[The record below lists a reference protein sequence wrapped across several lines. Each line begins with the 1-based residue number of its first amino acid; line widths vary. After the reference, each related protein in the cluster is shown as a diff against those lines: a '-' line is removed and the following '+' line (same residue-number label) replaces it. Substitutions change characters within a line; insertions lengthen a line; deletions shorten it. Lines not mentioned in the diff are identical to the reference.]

1 MRTALEYVAE
11 FRGKTFVLMLE
22 TKVLPTPKS
31 DTFIQI
37 KLLHDLGIR
46 TVICCPTKVNFS
58 PVCQVFDSE
67 NLNID
72 AVKDCLREMNHIPVV
87 ICDGRG
93 AAQLSISL
101 EADKL
106 IYLIDQQGVLDC
118 NHKLLSQIDG
128 LQVADLLATEVSEG
142 VASYGVSKKILAYAG
157 VTVGRVKRVHI
168 VNKDDL
174 IEELF
179 SCTGTGTM
187 VVEKIVTYEGCR
199 VANHEDI
206 SRIRA
211 LLKRFGFSP
220 VKSIGSLISSFIV
233 FVADFEMYGCAL
245 CARTGNTMK
254 IEYFV
259 ADKFQEMDVIDELFK
274 CILKIAGEHGCT
286 KIVVTENNHRQF
298 LSHVSIFKL
307 GFDMV
312 VSGTE
317 TQWIKHFS

>member
-1 MRTALEYVAE
+1 MKSQFLHRFGLPCVSRIIENDLSPFGKKDLFYLRPGCILREEPSGYLLSPAEHYPDAIIIDEELKLLLDSRPFSMEY
-11 FRGKTFVLMLE
+11 
-22 TKVLPTPKS
+22 LPT
-31 DTFIQI
+31 FIAQMLI
-37 KLLHDLGIR
+37 
-46 TVICCPTKVNFS
+46 
-58 PVCQVFDSE
+58 
-67 NLNID
+67 
-72 AVKDCLREMNHIPVV
+72 
-87 ICDGRG
+87 DGRG
-93 AAQLSISL
+93 AAQLSIAL

-106 IYLIDQQGVLDC
+106 IYLIDQQGVLDR
-118 NHKLLSQIDG
+118 NRKLLSQIDG
-128 LQVADLLATEVSEG
+128 FQVADLLVDEAIESTS
-142 VASYGVSKKILAYAG
+142 SRGVSKKILAYAG
-157 VTVGRVKRVHI
+157 VAVGKVKRVHI

-187 VVEKIVTYEGCR
+187 IVEKLVSYEGCR

-206 SRIRA
+206 PCIRA
-211 LLKRFGFSP
+211 LLKRFGFTP
-220 VKSIGSLISSFIV
+220 VKSIGLLISSFMV

-245 CARTGNTMK
+245 CTKTANTMK

-274 CILKIAGEHGCT
+274 CILKTAEENGCT

-312 VSGTE
+312 ISGTE
-317 TQWIKHFS
+317 TQWIKHLS